1 MKRLNVIG
9 EIEILESDYMKKI
22 FSIVGGYVIGCYA
35 FIGLYTTI
43 NAIYKNVPRGTL
55 KKG

>member
-1 MKRLNVIG
+1 
-9 EIEILESDYMKKI
+9 MKKI

-35 FIGLYTTI
+35 FIGLYTTLKV
-43 NAIYKNVPRGTL
+43 IYNNVPRGTL